1 MRPLHAQLWRRLSF
15 SNHEA
20 NDQTGID
27 FRGENAS
34 IQTYRDVE
42 TGQCPCDVRNAHA
55 RRDFL
60 IGNDERTGGKPPF
73 GLRPT
78 VGTSTHVPSS
88 WHEQSTQYEGA
99 TRPQQ
104 GGPTAHLPA
113 QAAYDYERECQGQ
126 PWTPPSLPHSS
137 TASYDVSPS
146 GPLVSA
152 TSSSA
157 TSSTTQ
163 DPFDTSSKLQSLNL
177 SMRKTM
183 IASSNSGPCS
193 GPSSSGIDCP
203 HAFWLAAVVP
213 YLIWRCFYSERSS

>member
-1 MRPLHAQLWRRLSF
+1 MTKQVFSAQPYNIGDKIKGTVDSILDSIASKVQPEGHKTKGQQVGDTLSSGHGGVRRS
-15 SNHEA
+15 
-20 NDQTGID
+20 
-27 FRGENAS
+27 
-34 IQTYRDVE
+34 
-42 TGQCPCDVRNAHA
+42 
-55 RRDFL
+55 
-60 IGNDERTGGKPPF
+60 
-73 GLRPT
+73 
-78 VGTSTHVPSS
+78 STHVPSS
-88 WHEQSTQYEGA
+88 WHEQSTQYC
-99 TRPQQ
+99 TRAVRLPSRAVLQLIYRRRLLMTMRGSVRDNPGLRHLFRTPQ
-104 GGPTAHLPA
+104 LV
-113 QAAYDYERECQGQ
+113 
-126 PWTPPSLPHSS
+126 
-137 TASYDVSPS
+137 ASYDVSPS